1 MNARCK
7 SFLLSLRCGLFPG
20 KRLGAALNRTL
31 SSTFLSSAF
40 LLSAF
45 VVSPALLGGCATQQV
60 SAITLSGIVRNEQT
74 VLTGNIPP
82 QVAQLVRN
90 GTSYQFSPGVALQPG
105 DALITGP
112 DGVAIISYP
121 GGARAYIYP
130 NTRVRIGS
138 LIDDIGKVFVKV
150 KGAFKVQTNFVT
162 AGSEGTQY
170 WVDVQALDQVKVV
183 VVEDVVS
190 LASNAATW
198 PTRKLRAGEQ
208 AQLSGANAP
217 VQGPANAA
225 DIRRETD
232 WVNRM
237 DRLVPVP
244 TTISPWA
251 VIGIGLG
258 AAVLIHNSG
267 SDRTP
272 ATSTPQRAQSLQ
284 TDTPVPPPSP
294 PPTSPVTRQPYLR

>member
-7 SFLLSLRCGLFPG
+7 SCLMSLGRWLSKGPLI
-20 KRLGAALNRTL
+20 GAALRA
-31 SSTFLSSAF
+31 S
-40 LLSAF
+40 LLSASVASAAF
-45 VVSPALLGGCATQQV
+45 LGGCATQEV
-60 SAITLSGIVRNEQT
+60 TAITLSGIVRNEQT
-74 VLTGNIPP
+74 ALTGNIPP

-105 DALITGP
+105 DALWTGP
-112 DGVAIISYP
+112 DAAAVISYP
-121 GGARAYIYP
+121 SGARAYIYP

-138 LIDDIGKVFVKV
+138 IIDDIGKVFVKV

-183 VVEDVVS
+183 VVEGVVRLS
-190 LASNAATW
+190 SNAAIW
-198 PTRKLRAGEQ
+198 PARALRGNEQ
-208 AQLSGANAP
+208 AQLSGANGP

-244 TTISPWA
+244 TSISPWA
-251 VIGIGLG
+251 VLGIGLG

-267 SDRTP
+267 SDRKSPTP
-272 ATSTPQRAQSLQ
+272 TPQRQQSE
-284 TDTPVPPPSP
+284 
-294 PPTSPVTRQPYLR
+294 R

>member
-7 SFLLSLRCGLFPG
+7 SFLLSLRRP
-20 KRLGAALNRTL
+20 GAALL
-31 SSTFLSSAF
+31 VAF
-40 LLSAF
+40 VAGAALLS
-45 VVSPALLGGCATQQV
+45 GCATTPV
-60 SAITLSGIVRNEQT
+60 TAITLSAVVRNEQT

-90 GTSYQFSPGVALQPG
+90 GTSFQFSPGIALQPG
-105 DALITGP
+105 DALWTGP
-112 DGVAIISYP
+112 DGAAVISYP

-170 WVDVQALDQVKVV
+170 WVDVQAPDQVKVV

-190 LASNAATW
+190 LASNAAIW
-198 PTRKLRAGEQ
+198 PMRRLRAGEQ
-208 AQLSGANAP
+208 AVLSGGGAP
-217 VQGPANAA
+217 VQGPANPA

-237 DRLVPVP
+237 DRLVPVK
-244 TTISPWA
+244 TSISTGA
-251 VIGIGLG
+251 LIGIGAAIG
-258 AAVLIHNSG
+258 AAVIIHNSG
-267 SDRTP
+267 GSRQDPVGRQP
-272 ATSTPQRAQSLQ
+272 NPGTSSSQPPYT
-284 TDTPVPPPSP
+284 PPPPAPPPPPVRSP
-294 PPTSPVTRQPYLR
+294 PAPPILK

>member
-1 MNARCK
+1 MNARCE
-7 SFLLSLRCGLFPG
+7 SCWLSLRRRLSPG
-20 KRLGAALNRTL
+20 RRVGAVLKVT
-31 SSTFLSSAF
+31 
-40 LLSAF
+40 LLSVSVASAAF
-45 VVSPALLGGCATQQV
+45 LGGCATQEV
-60 SAITLSGIVRNEQT
+60 TAITLSGIVRNEQT
-74 VLTGNIPP
+74 ALTGNIPP

-105 DALITGP
+105 DALWTGP
-112 DGVAIISYP
+112 DAAAVISYP
-121 GGARAYIYP
+121 SGARAYIYP

-138 LIDDIGKVFVKV
+138 IIDDIGKVFVKV

-183 VVEDVVS
+183 VVEGVVRLS
-190 LASNAATW
+190 SNAAIW
-198 PTRKLRAGEQ
+198 PARALSGNEQ
-208 AQLSGANAP
+208 AQLSGANGP

-244 TTISPWA
+244 TSISPWA
-251 VIGIGLG
+251 VLGIGLG

-267 SDRTP
+267 SDRKSPTP
-272 ATSTPQRAQSLQ
+272 TPQRQQSG
-284 TDTPVPPPSP
+284 
-294 PPTSPVTRQPYLR
+294 R

>member
-7 SFLLSLRCGLFPG
+7 SFVLSLRRWLPPGLLV
-20 KRLGAALNRTL
+20 RATL
-31 SSTFLSSAF
+31 SAS
-40 LLSAF
+40 LLSAAF
-45 VVSPALLGGCATQQV
+45 LSGCATQNV
-60 SAITLSGIVRNEQT
+60 TAITLSGVVRNEQT
-74 VLTGNIPP
+74 ALTGNIPP

-105 DALITGP
+105 DALWTGP
-112 DGVAIISYP
+112 DAAAVISYP
-121 GGARAYIYP
+121 GGARAYVYP

-138 LIDDIGKVFVKV
+138 IIDDIGKVFVKV

-183 VVEDVVS
+183 VVEGVVRLS
-190 LASNAATW
+190 SNAAIW
-198 PTRKLRAGEQ
+198 PARALRGNEQ
-208 AQLSGANAP
+208 AQISGANAP

-244 TTISPWA
+244 TSISTGA
-251 VIGIGLG
+251 LVGIGAAIG
-258 AAVLIHNSG
+258 AAIIIHNSG
-267 SDRTP
+267 SSRQDPVGRQPTP
-272 ATSTPQRAQSLQ
+272 GTSSQPPYT
-284 TDTPVPPPSP
+284 PPSP
-294 PPTSPVTRQPYLR
+294 PLSPR

>member
-7 SFLLSLRCGLFPG
+7 SCLLSLGRWLSKGPLM
-20 KRLGAALNRTL
+20 GAALRA
-31 SSTFLSSAF
+31 S
-40 LLSAF
+40 LLS
-45 VVSPALLGGCATQQV
+45 VSVASATFLGGCATQEV
-60 SAITLSGIVRNEQT
+60 TAITLSGIVRNEQT

-105 DALITGP
+105 DALWTGP
-112 DGVAIISYP
+112 DAAAVISYP
-121 GGARAYIYP
+121 SGARAYIYP

-138 LIDDIGKVFVKV
+138 IIDDIGKVFVKV

-170 WVDVQALDQVKVV
+170 WVDVQAPDQVKVV
-183 VVEDVVS
+183 VVEGVVRLS
-190 LASNAATW
+190 SNAAIW
-198 PTRKLRAGEQ
+198 PARALRGNEQ
-208 AQLSGANAP
+208 AQLSGANGP

-237 DRLVPVP
+237 DRLVPIK
-244 TTISPWA
+244 TSISTGA
-251 VIGIGLG
+251 LIGIGAAIG
-258 AAVLIHNSG
+258 AAVIIHNSG
-267 SDRTP
+267 GGRQDPGSRTQ
-272 ATSTPQRAQSLQ
+272 TPGTVSSQ
-284 TDTPVPPPSP
+284 PPSAPP
-294 PPTSPVTRQPYLR
+294 PPTPPLGPR

>member
-1 MNARCK
+1 MNARP
-7 SFLLSLRCGLFPG
+7 GLF
-20 KRLGAALNRTL
+20 
-31 SSTFLSSAF
+31 FLTAF
-40 LLSAF
+40 LACT
-45 VVSPALLGGCATQQV
+45 VILGGCATQRAT
-60 SAITLSGIVRNEQT
+60 AITLSGVVRNEQT

-82 QVAQLVRN
+82 QVAQLVRH

-105 DALITGP
+105 DGLWTGP
-112 DGVAIISYP
+112 DAAAVISYP
-121 GGARAYIYP
+121 SGARAYIYP

-183 VVEDVVS
+183 VVEGVVRLS
-190 LASNAATW
+190 SNAAIW
-198 PTRKLRAGEQ
+198 PARALRGNEQ
-208 AQLSGANAP
+208 AQLSGAGAP

-225 DIRRETD
+225 DIRRETE

-244 TTISPWA
+244 SSISPWA

-258 AAVLIHNSG
+258 AAVLIHQSG
-267 SDRTP
+267 SDRTSP
-272 ATSTPQRAQSLQ
+272 TPTPQRQQS
-284 TDTPVPPPSP
+284 DTPARPPPPPSP
-294 PPTSPVTRQPYLR
+294 SLPPRPPPPAYPPPVILR

>member
-1 MNARCK
+1 MVACCK
-7 SFLLSLRCGLFPG
+7 RFLLSLRRWRPVGAPTTAFPS
-20 KRLGAALNRTL
+20 AI
-31 SSTFLSSAF
+31 FLSAVLLGTAF
-40 LLSAF
+40 
-45 VVSPALLGGCATQQV
+45 LGGCATSQV
-60 SAITLSGIVRNEQT
+60 TAITLSGVVRNEQT
-74 VLTGNIPP
+74 ALTGNIPA

-105 DALITGP
+105 DALWTGP
-112 DGVAIISYP
+112 EGAAVISYP

-190 LASNAATW
+190 LASNPAVW
-198 PTRKLRAGEQ
+198 PTRRLRAGEQ
-208 AQLSGANAP
+208 AVLSGANGP
-217 VQGPANAA
+217 VQGPANPA

-237 DRLVPVP
+237 DKLVPVP
-244 TTISPWA
+244 TSISPWA

-258 AAVLIHNSG
+258 AAVLIHQSG
-267 SDRTP
+267 SDRTSP
-272 ATSTPQRAQSLQ
+272 APQRQQS
-284 TDTPVPPPSP
+284 DNVPSP
-294 PPTSPVTRQPYLR
+294 PAPPVYRRQPVQ